1 MATPRPRLT
10 PEQKRKR
17 RQRRMI
23 TVVAYVVLAVVL
35 AWSLEMRPT
44 TTIMFVRHA
53 DTDASMT
60 DGGDPPLNAVGRAR
74 AELLADFLADVD
86 VLASVDAIYA
96 SEFSRTRQTAA
107 PLAER
112 LGLEINIDDHHD
124 IEGFM
129 ARVLGAHKGEIVLV
143 VTHSDVLGGLVAELH
158 GHQSVPDI
166 ASDEYDNVYIVS
178 IPHFGKVKTLRLPYA
193 VGWKPSRDESEDV
206 LKSSGGRLTQPE
218 LGVP

>member
-1 MATPRPRLT
+1 MAQPRPRLT

-23 TVVAYVVLAVVL
+23 TVVGYVVAAIVL
-35 AWSLEMRPT
+35 AWFLEMRET

-53 DTDASMT
+53 DTDASMAE
-60 DGGDPPLNAVGRAR
+60 GGDPPLNAVGRER
-74 AELLADFLADVD
+74 AELLADFLEDVD

-96 SEFSRTRQTAA
+96 SELKRTQQTAA

-112 LGLEINIDDHHD
+112 LGLEIAVDDHYD
-124 IEGFM
+124 VVGFM
-129 ARVLGAHKGEIVLV
+129 ERVLDAHKGEIVLV
-143 VTHSDVLGGLVAELH
+143 VTHSDVLGQLVAELH
-158 GHQSVPDI
+158 GHQSVPPI

-193 VGWKPSRDESEDV
+193 VGWRPPYDV
-206 LKSSGGRLTQPE
+206 KIQSGGVTVTQPE
-218 LGVP
+218 PGVR